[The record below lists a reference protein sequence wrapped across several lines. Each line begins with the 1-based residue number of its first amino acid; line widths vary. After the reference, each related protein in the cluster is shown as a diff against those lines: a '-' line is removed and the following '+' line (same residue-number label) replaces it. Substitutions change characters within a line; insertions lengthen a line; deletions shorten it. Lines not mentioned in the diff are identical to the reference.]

1 MEIGG
6 ELERLGKYIV
16 SQIRREMTM
25 KKKNASKSLYNSLRY
40 DIQQGKDSFAVII
53 KSDKIYSESI
63 LTEKG
68 FKKSKKN
75 PSDGMVDNIEA
86 WMKAKGIKG
95 RGVRDS
101 KGRFRKGWKK
111 SQRWSAYLIA
121 KSVLRK
127 GYKGSEILKTAFTRA
142 EKRINKDT
150 EGVFKKYLEHQLK
163 GIIKDINNE

>member
-25 KKKNASKSLYNSLRY
+25 KKKNASKSLYKSLRY
-40 DIQQGKDSFAVII
+40 DIQQSKDSFAVII

-75 PSDGMVDNIEA
+75 PSDSMVDNIEA
-86 WMKAKGIKG
+86 WMKARGI
-95 RGVRDS
+95 
-101 KGRFRKGWKK
+101 KGWKK
-111 SQRWSAYLIA
+111 SQRQSAYLIA

-142 EKRINKDT
+142 EKRIKKDT

-163 GIIKDINNE
+163 GIIKDINE